1 MADRLH
7 IRDIQAYGYIGV
19 LPEERRIGQWFIIDL
34 TIWLDLATAGKSDRL
49 EDTYDYSAIPDQV
62 KTLIATANFQL
73 IEATAE
79 AIAQLILQSEQVHQV
94 QVHFTKPK
102 PPIAE
107 FNGTVA
113 VEIIRTKHSAVLG

>member
-62 KTLIATANFQL
+62 KTLIATAEFQL
-73 IEATAE
+73 IEAIAE

-94 QVHFTKPK
+94 QVHCTKPK

-113 VEIIRTKHSAVLG
+113 VEIIRTKHSAV